1 MTECLVSTICVWTL
15 SGSTTSLMVLTGPA
29 TGPNPLSCC
38 PFTGLSTVCHIR
50 AVPCYRAR
58 WLREIGFVGREY
70 KRWYHQKPKC
80 ADNSQGFVSVR
91 IQDFYP
97 ALVVFAYG
105 VALSLVILILEIA
118 YSKLQ
123 RRCREWRPAV
133 RHSAR
138 SHQNTRTLLQNKTAT
153 KTAELRQSCDSGLAD
168 ITENAP
174 PDSSA
179 LTGGCRKALP
189 KSTTLAKW
197 VAGLRVGSTTSMCIV
212 VVILERQTATV
223 GMPLLSGLR
232 TSLLHSPCLLA
243 TRYARYATALVATAR
258 SPKRLLKADHTV
270 RYMFRHIM
278 VISRCKYTNG
288 RCNTEQCSSLATDFF
303 LSISFITLPIANIN
317 ISTYTAYIKI

>member
-1 MTECLVSTICVWTL
+1 
-15 SGSTTSLMVLTGPA
+15 
-29 TGPNPLSCC
+29 
-38 PFTGLSTVCHIR
+38 
-50 AVPCYRAR
+50 
-58 WLREIGFVGREY
+58 
-70 KRWYHQKPKC
+70 
-80 ADNSQGFVSVR
+80 
-91 IQDFYP
+91 
-97 ALVVFAYG
+97 VFAYG

-123 RRCREWRPAV
+123 RRCREWGPAV
-133 RHSAR
+133 RHSAW
-138 SHQNTRTLLQNKTAT
+138 SHQNTRTLLQKKTA
-153 KTAELRQSCDSGLAD
+153 TAELRQSCDSGLAD
-168 ITENAP
+168 MTENAP

-189 KSTTLAKW
+189 KSTTLVKW

-232 TSLLHSPCLLA
+232 TSLLHSSCLLA

-278 VISRCKYTNG
+278 VIRRCKCTNG

-317 ISTYTAYIKI
+317 ISTYTAYIKIYSLHCYMFGRSTAICMQQYLKHTQFVTQWRSSDNQLTNQPNPCSTALPDKPWGLQLVNKCHAFYGTRKLITAFTTARHLFLS